1 MAKEFQE
8 SLPGGYHQY
17 DGQQYRPEPSGG
29 YRSISPLAVAGL
41 VFGVL
46 SPLTFIHWGMFVLPL
61 TAVILAVLALLRIER
76 GGGTVRGAYLA
87 FSGIGSAVVLSLGFY
102 AYAVYLYRTQAPPGY
117 LLVSYEAL
125 TPDRAA
131 GEFIP
136 ESARDLVDRKVFLR
150 GYMKGGDQAWDLKEF
165 VLCRDN
171 GDCSYCNPKPNPD
184 DLVYVRME
192 RGLTTDYTASLIGVG
207 GVFTIKEPGAEKK
220 MGGVFYYLEAD
231 TVR

>member
-1 MAKEFQE
+1 MAKEFEQ

-17 DGQQYRPEPSGG
+17 DGQEYRPEPSGG
-29 YRSISPLAVAGL
+29 YRSISPLAVAAL

-46 SPLTFIHWGMFVLPL
+46 SPLTFIHWGMFVIPL
-61 TAVILAVLALLRIER
+61 AAVFLAVSALLRIER
-76 GGGTVRGAYLA
+76 GAGTVRGGYLA

-102 AYAVYLYRTQAPPGY
+102 IYSVYLYRTQAPPGY
-117 LLVSYEAL
+117 LLVSYEEL
-125 TPDRAA
+125 TPDRQS
-131 GEFIP
+131 GELIP

-171 GDCSYCNPKPNPD
+171 GACSYCNPKPNPD
-184 DLVYVRME
+184 DLVYIRME
-192 RGLTTDYTASLIGVG
+192 RDLTTDYTASLIGVG
-207 GVFTIKEPGAEKK
+207 GVFTIKEAGAEKK
-220 MGGVFYYLEAD
+220 LGGVFYYLEAD